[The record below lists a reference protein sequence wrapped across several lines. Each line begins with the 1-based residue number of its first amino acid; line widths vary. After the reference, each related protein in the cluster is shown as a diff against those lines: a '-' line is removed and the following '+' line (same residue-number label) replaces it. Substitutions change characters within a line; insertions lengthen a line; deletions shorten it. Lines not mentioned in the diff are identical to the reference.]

1 MPIPAAVTLAVT
13 FQSNST
19 KNVEARSVKLRVI
32 GIGRFLQV
40 SSGLL
45 ILGLLVE
52 IVSLLWF
59 HPLSFVL
66 FVFVGTALIGLGILL
81 YLLSLVFAVSP
92 PAENRG

>member
-1 MPIPAAVTLAVT
+1 M
-13 FQSNST
+13 
-19 KNVEARSVKLRVI
+19 KLHEI
-32 GIGRFLQV
+32 GIRRFLQV
-40 SSGLL
+40 SSSLI

-66 FVFVGTALIGLGILL
+66 FVFIGATLIGLGVVI
-81 YLLSLVFAVSP
+81 YLISLVFAVFP

>member
-1 MPIPAAVTLAVT
+1 M
-13 FQSNST
+13 
-19 KNVEARSVKLRVI
+19 KLPVI
-32 GIGRFLQV
+32 GIQRFLQV
-40 SSGLL
+40 SSGLI

-66 FVFVGTALIGLGILL
+66 FVFVGAILIGLGIVV
-81 YLLSLVFAVSP
+81 YLASLVVAVSS